1 MLKRTVMHKENLN
14 VKVKILKSDFTQQI
28 YKDTNTN
35 KEYLLAGVLVKAKNG
50 EDLRENGAF
59 VVPISA
65 GDKAEGVLLHDLE
78 FNFRNDNETAAI
90 CIEGIAYLDKLIDV
104 GKEHKTPITVTKAE
118 LPEKITYVYKDRK

>member
-1 MLKRTVMHKENLN
+1 MLKRTVIHKENLN

-59 VVPISA
+59 VAPISA
-65 GDKAEGVLLHDLE
+65 GDKADGILLHDLE

-90 CIEGIAYLDKLIDV
+90 CIEGIVYLDKLIDV

>member
-59 VVPISA
+59 VVPISV
-65 GDKAEGVLLHDLE
+65 GDKADGILLHDLE
-78 FNFRNDNETAAI
+78 FNFNNETAAI
-90 CIEGIAYLDKLIDV
+90 CIEGIVYLDKLIDV

>member
-50 EDLRENGAF
+50 EDLRENGAL

-65 GDKAEGVLLHDLE
+65 GDKADGILLHDLE

-90 CIEGIAYLDKLIDV
+90 CIEGIVYLDKLIDV